1 MEMAGSMKSASL
13 FAIAA
18 ILCIVQLIVAL
29 VGFDDGTAAMA
40 SGIFAFIMLIGFWF
54 ARSGNMMAIFR
65 DVGRYGDVVIREDTG
80 QRIQGTPCFGV
91 CIGIMTIVIALMF
104 AGQLEGSLGVFA
116 TSPAILAGIF
126 AILAGIVFAIEYK
139 GAYSKWAF

>member
-1 MEMAGSMKSASL
+1 MEMAGSMKSALL

-18 ILCIVQLIVAL
+18 ILCIVQLIIAL

-40 SGIFAFIMLIGFWF
+40 SGLFAFIMLIGFWF

-65 DVGRYGDVVIREDTG
+65 DVGSYGNVVIREDTG

-91 CIGIMTIVIALMF
+91 CVGIMTIVIALMF
-104 AGQLEGSLGVFA
+104 AGQLEGSLGILA
-116 TSPAILAGIF
+116 TSPTILAGIF

>member
-1 MEMAGSMKSASL
+1 MAGSMKSALL
-13 FAIAA
+13 FVIAA

-54 ARSGNMMAIFR
+54 ARTGNMMAIFR

-104 AGQLEGSLGVFA
+104 AGMLEGSLGILA

-139 GAYSKWAF
+139 GAYSRWAF